1 MESIQAKPLDRTGHP
16 MTAPEGYACLQIA
29 PPALHVVKALPRH
42 VTLTGRLVYRT
53 RRAEG

>member
-1 MESIQAKPLDRTGHP
+1 

-29 PPALHVVKALPRH
+29 PPALPVVKALPRH
-42 VTLTGRLVYRT
+42 VTLTDRLVSRT